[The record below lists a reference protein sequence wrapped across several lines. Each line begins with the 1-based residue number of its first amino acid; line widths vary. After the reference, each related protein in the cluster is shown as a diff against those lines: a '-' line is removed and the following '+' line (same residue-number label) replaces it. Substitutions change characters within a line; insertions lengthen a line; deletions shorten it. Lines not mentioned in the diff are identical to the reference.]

1 MVFNIYL
8 QNVCLRDQSFI
19 LNVNVVNDVD
29 PGSAFLKTQ
38 T

>member
-1 MVFNIYL
+1 MVFNIYQ
-8 QNVCLRDQSFI
+8 QNVCLSDQSFI
-19 LNVNVVNDVD
+19 LNVNVNGVD